1 MNAGGSKMP
10 DLRSLD
16 IQIDGMVARLTINR
30 PEKRNA
36 IDPSVWEA
44 LAQALSGF
52 DASNDIRVVVLTGAG
67 TAFCTGSD
75 LSAQASGAAPPGPRP
90 RLVGPVETFAKPIVA
105 AINGIAVGGGLEI
118 ALACDVRIAATTA
131 RFGLTEVK
139 IGSLPGSGGTQRL
152 PLAVGRALAAQ
163 MIMTGELISAERA
176 LSAGLV
182 SELCEPDQLV
192 ERAMAIAGAIAG
204 NAPLSIKAAKRALR
218 ATDDLIRSGLELER
232 SLFTELAQ
240 TEDREEG
247 RRAFRERRA
256 PQFKGR

>member
-1 MNAGGSKMP
+1 MG
-10 DLRSLD
+10 SLD
-16 IQIDGMVARLTINR
+16 IQTDGMVARLTLNR

-36 IDPSVWEA
+36 IDPATYDA

-52 DASNDIRVVVLTGAG
+52 DANGDIRVVVLTGAG

-75 LSAQASGAAPPGPRP
+75 LSVPSAIAAPPAQRR
-90 RLVGPVETFAKPIVA
+90 RLVAPVESFDKPIVA
-105 AINGIAVGGGLEI
+105 AINGVAVGGGLEI
-118 ALACDVRIAATTA
+118 ALACDIRIAATTA

-152 PLAVGRALAAQ
+152 PLAVAPALAAQ
-163 MIMTGELISAERA
+163 MIMTGELIPAERA
-176 LSAGLV
+176 LSTGLV
-182 SELCEPDQLV
+182 SELCEPDRLV
-192 ERAMAIAGAIAG
+192 ERAMAIAAAIAG

-218 ATDDLIRSGLELER
+218 AATDDRIRAGLELER
-232 SLFTELAQ
+232 TLFNELAQ

-247 RRAFRERRA
+247 RRAFRERRT